1 MQDVNIGKMMHKVTL
16 HLPKVGNNKFE
27 YMICDNF
34 GFNYIEPILIK
45 AEKGKN

>member
-16 HLPKVGNNKFE
+16 HLPKALPKAGSHKFE

-34 GFNYIEPILIK
+34 GFNYTEPIVIK
-45 AEKGKN
+45 AG